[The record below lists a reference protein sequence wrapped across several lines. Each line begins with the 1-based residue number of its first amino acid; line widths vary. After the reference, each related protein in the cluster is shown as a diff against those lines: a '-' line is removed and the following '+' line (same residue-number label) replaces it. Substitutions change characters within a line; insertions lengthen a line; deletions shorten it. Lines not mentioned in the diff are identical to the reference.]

1 MFETKFEEEKIK
13 IFLKKERETVF
24 FFSEINENKKNI
36 TKVEEE
42 WLICYFF
49 GFQNSE
55 IGGIVNQEFEWMLE
69 NIFQFEQIYPRQF
82 FSLRK
87 K

>member
-1 MFETKFEEEKIK
+1 MKFEEEKIK
-13 IFLKKERETVF
+13 VFLKKKRETVF
-24 FFSEINENKKNI
+24 FFQRLMRIKKYNE
-36 TKVEEE
+36 EEE
-42 WLICYFF
+42 WLICYFL

-55 IGGIVNQEFEWMLE
+55 IGGIVNHEFEWMLE
-69 NIFQFEQIYPRQF
+69 NIFQSEQIYPRQF